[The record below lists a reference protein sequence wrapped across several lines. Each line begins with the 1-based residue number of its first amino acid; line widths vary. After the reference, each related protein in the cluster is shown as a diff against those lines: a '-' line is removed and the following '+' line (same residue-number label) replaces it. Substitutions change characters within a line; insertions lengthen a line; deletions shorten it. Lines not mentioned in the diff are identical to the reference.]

1 MLRDQYSIGFGRER
15 ANEIY
20 TGAMSR
26 MYGLVALGIITT
38 GAGIWVG
45 DRIGLGEVI
54 LNIGW
59 LGFLVGF
66 GLIFGMLMAANGL
79 ASEGAHRAR
88 YCGLSLTF
96 TAMEGLFLS
105 WIVSRYTTETIGV
118 AFLLTAG
125 LFVGMSAIGMTT
137 KRDISRWGPMLII
150 GVFGMI
156 VISLVNIFLLQSSV
170 LFLLINIVLL
180 PLFLALT
187 VWQTKQ
193 MKVLALQAA
202 EQGNYEAAT
211 QVAVLGSIGL
221 YVNFLNIFMIILSL
235 LGFVSRD

>member
-38 GAGIWVG
+38 GAGIWIG

-79 ASEGAHRAR
+79 AMKGHTGPATAV
-88 YCGLSLTF
+88 YLTF

-211 QVAVLGSIGL
+211 QVAVIGSIGL
-221 YVNFLNIFMIILSL
+221 YVNFLNIFMIILKPAR
-235 LGFVSRD
+235 VCV

>member
-38 GAGIWVG
+38 GAGIWIG
-45 DRIGLGEVI
+45 DRIGLGDVI

-66 GLIFGMLMAANGL
+66 GLIFGTLMAANGL
-79 ASEGAHRAR
+79 AVKGHTGPATGV
-88 YCGLSLTF
+88 YLLF

-211 QVAVLGSIGL
+211 QVAVIGSIGL

>member
-15 ANEIY
+15 ANEIC

-79 ASEGAHRAR
+79 AMKGRTGPATAV
-88 YCGLSLTF
+88 YLTF

-202 EQGNYEAAT
+202 EQGNYKAAT
-211 QVAVLGSIGL
+211 QVAVIGSIGL

>member
-79 ASEGAHRAR
+79 AMKGRTGPATAV
-88 YCGLSLTF
+88 YLAF

-170 LFLLINIVLL
+170 LFLLINVVLL

-211 QVAVLGSIGL
+211 QVAVIGSIGL

>member
-1 MLRDQYSIGFGRER
+1 MLRDQFSIGFGRER

-45 DRIGLGEVI
+45 DRIGLGDVI

-66 GLIFGMLMAANGL
+66 GLIFGTLMVANGL
-79 ASEGAHRAR
+79 AVKGRTGPATAV
-88 YCGLSLTF
+88 YLAF

-211 QVAVLGSIGL
+211 QVAVIGSIGL

>member
-38 GAGIWVG
+38 GAGIWIG

-66 GLIFGMLMAANGL
+66 GLIFATLMAANSL
-79 ASEGAHRAR
+79 AVKGHTGPATAV
-88 YCGLSLTF
+88 YLTF

-211 QVAVLGSIGL
+211 QVAVIGSIGL

>member
-79 ASEGAHRAR
+79 AMKGRTGPATAV
-88 YCGLSLTF
+88 YLTF

-211 QVAVLGSIGL
+211 QVAVIGSIGL

>member
-79 ASEGAHRAR
+79 AMKGRTGPATAV
-88 YCGLSLTF
+88 YLAF

-105 WIVSRYTTETIGV
+105 WIVSRYRTETIGV

-150 GVFGMI
+150 GIVGLI
-156 VISLVNIFLLQSSV
+156 VISLVNIFLLQSSM

-193 MKVLALQAA
+193 MKVLAMQAA

-211 QVAVLGSIGL
+211 QVAVMGSIGL

-235 LGFVSRD
+235 LGLVSRD

>member
-38 GAGIWVG
+38 GAAIWVG
-45 DRIGLGEVI
+45 DRIGLGDVI

-66 GLIFGMLMAANGL
+66 GLIFGTLMAANAL
-79 ASEGAHRAR
+79 AVKGHTGPATGVYLLFA
-88 YCGLSLTF
+88 
-96 TAMEGLFLS
+96 AMEGLFLS

-150 GVFGMI
+150 SVIGLI
-156 VISLVNIFLLQSSV
+156 VISLVNILLLQSSA

-193 MKVLALQAA
+193 MKVMALQAA

-211 QVAVLGSIGL
+211 QVAVIGSIGL
-221 YVNFLNIFMIILSL
+221 YVNFLNIFIIILSL